1 MVAWLKIFLHKKR
14 QKLQPGSRKV
24 ELDLDRRFS
33 ITCIIKFS
41 HGVCCVSWKMQ
52 WAVIQSFK
60 VQTNLSRI
68 NIFAC
73 CYFSLNQNVGDC
85 SLLFVSFHVIYGTI
99 FKIFIKH
106 ERYNDLFGKCSV
118 KDVKLWYSQINNSV
132 VRCFRVYLIHKSNSC
147 IITILVGLFDFF
159 LFVVVLEKMF
169 GFYFI
174 LLLFFSSVPLFVLF
188 DVLKSKNH

>member
-1 MVAWLKIFLHKKR
+1 M
-14 QKLQPGSRKV
+14 
-24 ELDLDRRFS
+24 
-33 ITCIIKFS
+33 
-41 HGVCCVSWKMQ
+41 
-52 WAVIQSFK
+52 IQSFK

-147 IITILVGLFDFF
+147 VITILVGLFDFF
-159 LFVVVLEKMF
+159 LFLVVLEEKMF
-169 GFYFI
+169 RFYFI
-174 LLLFFSSVPLFVLF
+174 LIFFFPLYLFLSCLMY
-188 DVLKSKNH
+188 LKAKIIRI